1 MRVTLK
7 LYATLTEY
15 LPAQAKDY
23 ATQLEVA
30 PETTPYQLID
40 RHNVPRQMAH
50 LVVLNGVY
58 LYPSERDRPVL
69 KEGDTLAIWPPV
81 AGG

>member
-15 LPAQAKDY
+15 LPAQARDH

-30 PETTPYQLID
+30 AETTPHQLID
-40 RHNVPRQMAH
+40 RHNVPRKMAH

-58 LYPSERDRPVL
+58 LYPSERDQPVL

>member
-7 LYATLTEY
+7 LYANLSEY
-15 LPAQAKDY
+15 LPAQARDH
-23 ATQLEVA
+23 ATQIEVA
-30 PETTPYQLID
+30 PETTPHQLID
-40 RHNVPRQMAH
+40 RHKVPRKLAH